1 MNYSLIILIIICI
14 LASGGVSWQ
23 AFRFPIG
30 GSPSTPLP
38 DRKASPILVIVF
50 GIVWGGILGFSFF
63 CPWAAE
69 KLPLFVV
76 GTICVTIAGGFV
88 GNHRYGKSLAVR
100 G

>member
-63 CPWAAE
+63 GPWAAE
-69 KLPLFVV
+69 KLPFFMV

-88 GNHRYGKSLAVR
+88 GNHHYGKSLAVR

>member
-1 MNYSLIILIIICI
+1 MNYSLIILSIICI
-14 LASGGVSWQ
+14 LASCGVSWQ

-38 DRKASPILVIVF
+38 DRKASPIVVTVF
-50 GIVWGGILGFSFF
+50 GIVWGGILGFLF
-63 CPWAAE
+63 CGPWAAGE
-69 KLPLFVV
+69 LPLYMV

-88 GNHRYGKSLAVR
+88 GNHQYGKSLVVR

>member
-1 MNYSLIILIIICI
+1 MNYSLIILSIICI

-23 AFRFPIG
+23 AFRFPVG

-50 GIVWGGILGFSFF
+50 GIVWGGILGLSFF
-63 CPWAAE
+63 GPWAAE
-69 KLPLFVV
+69 KLPLFMV

-88 GNHRYGKSLAVR
+88 GNHQYGKSLALR